1 MDNLKVSDELWARIQ
16 PLLPVVQRRH
26 RWPGRRRIDD
36 RACLNGIL
44 FILVTGIGWQQLP
57 QQLGYGSGMTCW
69 RRLRDWQTA
78 GVWDRLHELLLAELR
93 ATSRLDLA
101 RAIADSSHVR
111 ALKGAHTG
119 PSPVDRGRAG
129 SKHHVLTD
137 ATGIPLAVIVTGSHR
152 NDVTQLIPLLD
163 RVPPI
168 RGRVGRPRRKPR
180 MLVADRGYD
189 HEKYRRLLRARGIRP
204 AIARRGVPYGPGLGR
219 GGSSAPSPGSTNTA
233 GCGSGGSAVQTSTR
247 HSSSW
252 LAA

>member
-16 PLLPVVQRRH
+16 PLLPVDQRRH

-101 RAIADSSHVR
+101 RAIAGSSHCRGPAVR
-111 ALKGAHTG
+111 
-119 PSPVDRGRAG
+119 
-129 SKHHVLTD
+129 
-137 ATGIPLAVIVTGSHR
+137 
-152 NDVTQLIPLLD
+152 
-163 RVPPI
+163 
-168 RGRVGRPRRKPR
+168 
-180 MLVADRGYD
+180 
-189 HEKYRRLLRARGIRP
+189 
-204 AIARRGVPYGPGLGR
+204 
-219 GGSSAPSPGSTNTA
+219 
-233 GCGSGGSAVQTSTR
+233 
-247 HSSSW
+247 
-252 LAA
+252 